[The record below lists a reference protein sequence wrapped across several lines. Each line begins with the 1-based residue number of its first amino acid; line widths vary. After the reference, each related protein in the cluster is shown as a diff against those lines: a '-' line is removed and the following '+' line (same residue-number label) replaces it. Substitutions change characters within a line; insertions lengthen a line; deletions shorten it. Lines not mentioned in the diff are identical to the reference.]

1 MLSCYLWGHDFL
13 KNLHDFFAKLHDFFS
28 KLGPPVNL
36 SQGGDPKVG
45 RGFLHTRGGV
55 GRTRNSS
62 EVQSSEVQI
71 FSVII
76 KKFNYLYII
85 VTEILNF

>member
-1 MLSCYLWGHDFL
+1 MTFFKTRPLLSQ
-13 KNLHDFFAKLHDFFS
+13 
-28 KLGPPVNL
+28 

-55 GRTRNSS
+55 ERTRNSS